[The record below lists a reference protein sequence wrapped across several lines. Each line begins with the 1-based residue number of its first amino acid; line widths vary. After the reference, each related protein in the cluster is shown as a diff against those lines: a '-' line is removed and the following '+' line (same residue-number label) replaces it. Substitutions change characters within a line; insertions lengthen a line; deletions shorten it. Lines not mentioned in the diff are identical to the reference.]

1 MESSRATEL
10 LDFYRHQLLEDVVP
24 FWATHSP
31 DTKFGGY
38 FTCLD
43 RTGSV
48 TRGDKYVWLQGRG
61 VWTFSALYHRIEPR
75 AEWLDL
81 ARLGVQFLQ
90 KYGRDEGGHWHF
102 HLNRDGQVIKDP
114 ISIYSDFFAV
124 YGLSEY
130 SRATGDEETL
140 ELARETYW
148 SILRRVRDPRYQ
160 AFYPF
165 PRSRDCSR
173 HTLWMTLLEIT
184 QELNEISPDPR
195 FQDVVEECLEA
206 ILNHHVQRADG
217 AILENLSADFQPLD
231 TPQGRLINPG
241 HGFESAWFV
250 MHQGRRRGQSALIRR
265 VAQMVEWSYL
275 RGLDQ
280 KYGGIFAFVDLTG
293 QPVDSLEWFQK
304 EKISWSDKVW
314 WVHAEAL
321 YALLLAHHLTGDKKF
336 SDCYEEVHRWT
347 FSHFSDPEFGEWFP
361 YLHPGGRPKSKKKGG
376 PWKGPFHVPRALL
389 LCYKLLEEMTSDPT
403 AGRRLRKES

>member
-1 MESSRATEL
+1 MHRSRATEL
-10 LDFYRHQLLEDVVP
+10 LDFYRQQLLDDVVP

-43 RTGSV
+43 RRGSV
-48 TRGDKYVWLQGRG
+48 IRGDKYVWLQGRG

-90 KYGRDEGGHWHF
+90 KYGRDGKGHWHF
-102 HLNRDGQVIKDP
+102 HLTRDGQVVTGP
-114 ISIYSDFFAV
+114 GSIYSDFFTV

-130 SRATGDEETL
+130 SRAAGDEKTL

-148 SILRRVRDPRYQ
+148 SILRRVRDPQFQ

-165 PRSRDCSR
+165 PGSRDFSR
-173 HTLWMTLLEIT
+173 HTLWMILLEVT

-195 FQDVVEECLEA
+195 LQDVVEECLKA
-206 ILNHHVQRADG
+206 ILDHHVRRTDG
-217 AILENLSADFQPLD
+217 AILENLSLDFQALD

-250 MHQGRRRGQSALIRR
+250 MHQGRRRGQSEVIRR
-265 VAQMVEWSYL
+265 AAQMVEWSYL

-280 KYGGIFAFVDLTG
+280 KYGGIFAFVDLSG
-293 QPVDSLEWFQK
+293 QPPYSLEWFQK
-304 EKISWSDKVW
+304 EGISWSDKVW

-321 YALLLAHHLTGDKKF
+321 YVLLLAYYLTADKRF
-336 SDCYEEVHRWT
+336 LDWYEQVHGWI
-347 FSHFSDPEFGEWFP
+347 FAHFSDPEFGEWFP
-361 YLHPGGRPKSKKKGG
+361 YLYRDGRSKSQQKGN

-389 LCYKLLEEMTSDPT
+389 LCYKLLSEMTSDTPPVI
-403 AGRRLRKES
+403 G